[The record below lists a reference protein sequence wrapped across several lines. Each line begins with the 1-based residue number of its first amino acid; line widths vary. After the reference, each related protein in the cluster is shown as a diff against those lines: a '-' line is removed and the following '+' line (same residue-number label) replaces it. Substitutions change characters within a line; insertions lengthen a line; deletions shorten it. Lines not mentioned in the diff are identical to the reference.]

1 MREMMRYVDMQL
13 SEVDGPYYYAIIPC
27 QTGTPLTSAPLRSGA
42 ESLERY

>member
-13 SEVDGPYYYAIIPC
+13 SEVDGPYYAIIPC
-27 QTGTPLTSAPLRSGA
+27 QTGTPLTSAPLRFGA